1 MVFFKFKK
9 KLIFYNSFSHSK
21 YSHSHQN
28 FVFLILH
35 HFSLIESLLLL
46 LLSHFSRVR
55 LCDPIDVSPPGS
67 PVPGILR
74 ARTLEWVAIS
84 LTLIKHIQNW
94 AHLYSQAFS
103 FSFSVVSSNTTIL
116 WVILSHKYKKHFQ
129 FSLGTSCV
137 INHQSLLISLLCSLQ
152 LLLWHSVSITIR
164 WGSTCFPL
172 VSCSSSFTLVAR
184 INQYKCITSLSW
196 CPFKFRINSKRLRMN
211 YKVFHVINLPIHQL
225 HPQLLHYPH
234 TGTPA

>member
-1 MVFFKFKK
+1 MPWSGENYILLKKIHFGIFQVKK

-84 LTLIKHIQNW
+84 LTLIRHIQNW

-137 INHQSLLISLLCSLQ
+137 INHQSLLISLLTVFSPATPLTFSFNNYSL
-152 LLLWHSVSITIR
+152 R
-164 WGSTCFPL
+164 
-172 VSCSSSFTLVAR
+172 
-184 INQYKCITSLSW
+184 
-196 CPFKFRINSKRLRMN
+196 
-211 YKVFHVINLPIHQL
+211 
-225 HPQLLHYPH
+225 
-234 TGTPA
+234 